1 MKALL
6 DECTGNPEEAMD
18 QVKTF
23 LTSIFTRRRQIAEDK
38 LKIAKAVFQKEIE
51 PALKL
56 HSK

>member
-1 MKALL
+1 MHRH
-6 DECTGNPEEAMD
+6 PEEAMD

-23 LTSIFTRRRQIAEDK
+23 LTSIFTRRRQIAEDN